1 MRALR
6 SRSRARRGGIGRR
19 SRSARAARVWS
30 WSRSRGTS
38 TCAVPRSCGIGSIA
52 STNTTRT
59 KTRTTAIPIP
69 ACTSTLAASPRTQR
83 DTQQHTHPSTR
94 RDMPRSTP
102 PDTRANTR
110 GPTVGH
116 TRTPTSGSVRQR
128 TNRGDSMRTVL
139 IASALS
145 LGALTSA
152 TAQDFNWHGRLAAG
166 KRLEVKGVN
175 GDVRAVLASGAEA
188 VVHARK
194 QARRSDPDDVKIE
207 VVESDEGVT
216 ICAVYPTP
224 SRARHENIC
233 EPGDHWSSSTEN
245 NDVTV
250 DVEVQGPAGIE
261 FNGQTVNGQMSAEGL
276 KGDVRAS
283 SVNGSVRVST
293 TGLAEASTVNG
304 SVTAEMGR
312 ANWTNVL
319 EFSTVNGGITLTL
332 PPKLDTDV
340 QAKTVNGE
348 IESDYPLM
356 VTGRFGPRR
365 LRGTIGAGGR
375 SLNLST
381 VNGEIRL
388 KKGT

>member
-1 MRALR
+1 MRSL
-6 SRSRARRGGIGRR
+6 
-19 SRSARAARVWS
+19 
-30 WSRSRGTS
+30 
-38 TCAVPRSCGIGSIA
+38 
-52 STNTTRT
+52 
-59 KTRTTAIPIP
+59 
-69 ACTSTLAASPRTQR
+69 
-83 DTQQHTHPSTR
+83 
-94 RDMPRSTP
+94 
-102 PDTRANTR
+102 
-110 GPTVGH
+110 
-116 TRTPTSGSVRQR
+116 
-128 TNRGDSMRTVL
+128 L
-139 IASALS
+139 IAGLLSVAGVVSAQ
-145 LGALTSA
+145 
-152 TAQDFNWHGRLAAG
+152 AQDFNWHGRLAAG

-250 DVEVQGPAGIE
+250 DFEVQVPAGIE

-304 SVTAEMGR
+304 SVYAEMGR
-312 ANWTNVL
+312 ADWTNDL
-319 EFSTVNGGITLTL
+319 EFSTVNGGITLIL
-332 PPKLDTDV
+332 PGKLDTEIR
-340 QAKTVNGE
+340 ANTVNGD
-348 IESDYPLM
+348 IETDWPLT
-356 VTGRFGPRR
+356 VTGRFSNRR
-365 LRGTIGAGGR
+365 IRGTIGAGGR
-375 SLNLST
+375 GLSLST